1 MSELLCHWLVS
12 VYKLGIASSF
22 PLTPTKIT
30 ERKYVLVLSSI
41 LHYGLLIEKNY
52 LYAPTPNGQSQ
63 SASLI
68 KSNTPSEIT
77 FYQYQIMATSEF

>member
-30 ERKYVLVLSSI
+30 DR
-41 LHYGLLIEKNY
+41 NY

-63 SASLI
+63 SVSLI
-68 KSNTPSEIT
+68 KSNTPSDIT